1 MVPAAAIE
9 KLSLCESPQFTST
22 VQGLSAPGSVN
33 EPRPKLLLSPSSELW
48 SAAAVTLG
56 GTLWI
61 VTECVYSVSP
71 PSLSRILPFTV
82 RLPLSVVGQLAELVP
97 LKAPYPEP
105 QSNA

>member
-1 MVPAAAIE
+1 MV
-9 KLSLCESPQFTST
+9 KLSLWESPQSTST
-22 VQGLSAPGSVN
+22 VHGLSAPGSVK
-33 EPRPKLLLSPSSELW
+33 EPRSKLCAAPSFELW
-48 SAAAVTLG
+48 SAAAVTDG

-71 PSLSRILPFTV
+71 PSLSRILPLTV